1 MRRSLVIAAILILIA
16 LFATGGLSLF
26 APFTT
31 EDIAPQHDREPE
43 LVHPNDSESGFYPYL
58 NAKPR
63 FTQRSPVNIIVHG
76 NASRVVRLMQEDT
89 PSRWNETEADE
100 EDVGGQTLFE
110 GENETL
116 ENGTVVNESVAANR
130 SDVNESFVNE
140 SSPNGSDDPTVN
152 DSEANATA
160 ENESENESFIDR
172 IDPTTAFARTTG
184 ATRWAY
190 VDPGHNESGMWV
202 TETMQLHY
210 GDYFGTRVH
219 IRMYESPNESEEWVF
234 MQAHKEHFD
243 WFTLRHRVDSAEQAQ
258 SYVEQE
264 FMGQPFVEE
273 DGVYRIYLD
282 NGGPSD
288 SDGWATVVELGYLL
302 PFVLGLG
309 AGLGRTARS
318 PLQQAELQRLQEI
331 RDRMTVRHLLLPLVV
346 VTLLLGVRFG
356 GIYLEHNAPELSM
369 YAIMA
374 LLYPLMAV
382 GIPVAT
388 YLIASG
394 IDRQFDAAVIASVSL
409 SVAIW
414 LDYGYLGIATL
425 PIDVVLHRIV
435 VILSLG
441 LIAGGAASQGVDE
454 AHSRLNDMLVGGVA
468 LWIVMLLGTLLG
480 YF

>member
-1 MRRSLVIAAILILIA
+1 
-16 LFATGGLSLF
+16 
-26 APFTT
+26 
-31 EDIAPQHDREPE
+31 
-43 LVHPNDSESGFYPYL
+43 
-58 NAKPR
+58 
-63 FTQRSPVNIIVHG
+63 
-76 NASRVVRLMQEDT
+76 
-89 PSRWNETEADE
+89 
-100 EDVGGQTLFE
+100 
-110 GENETL
+110 
-116 ENGTVVNESVAANR
+116 
-130 SDVNESFVNE
+130 
-140 SSPNGSDDPTVN
+140 
-152 DSEANATA
+152 
-160 ENESENESFIDR
+160 
-172 IDPTTAFARTTG
+172 
-184 ATRWAY
+184 
-190 VDPGHNESGMWV
+190 
-202 TETMQLHY
+202 
-210 GDYFGTRVH
+210 
-219 IRMYESPNESEEWVF
+219 
-234 MQAHKEHFD
+234 
-243 WFTLRHRVDSAEQAQ
+243 
-258 SYVEQE
+258 
-264 FMGQPFVEE
+264 
-273 DGVYRIYLD
+273 
-282 NGGPSD
+282 
-288 SDGWATVVELGYLL
+288 VVELGYLL

-425 PIDVVLHRIV
+425 PIDVVLQRIV
-435 VILSLG
+435 IILSLG
-441 LIAGGAASQGVDE
+441 LIAGGAVRQGVDE